1 MEQKQGKINFKKKI
15 PYKIRNN
22 NIMIY
27 RNFLLSK
34 KSIDYRREGIGGWYF
49 YQHTDLFDEP
59 YYFDT
64 YKHKDGRLSNLYP
77 NDQADDPELEKLI
90 KHNKKILN
98 LEHQKA
104 KYVRIFSR
112 LIFLPHWF
120 FVLLSG
126 FNNQSMPYGSFLVSF
141 LGYAITFIS
150 FFGLFNVIK
159 EQDIELREIIIF
171 LTISIV
177 GYLFI
182 IIGKFTSISFYNEKI
197 NLYLIALL
205 MGNIRG
211 FLFSIEKK

>member
-1 MEQKQGKINFKKKI
+1 MFLKYIKKQ
-15 PYKIRNN
+15 
-22 NIMIY
+22 
-27 RNFLLSK
+27 
-34 KSIDYRREGIGGWYF
+34 SIDYKRKGIGGWHF
-49 YQHTDLFDEP
+49 VMHTDLFDEP

-64 YKHKDGRLSNLYP
+64 YKHSDGRVSNLYP
-77 NDQADDPELEKLI
+77 NGGADDPDLEKLI
-90 KHNKKILN
+90 ENNKKIIN
-98 LEHQKA
+98 SENTKA
-104 KYVRIFSR
+104 KFVRIFSR
-112 LIFLPHWF
+112 FIFLPHWF
-120 FVLLSG
+120 FILLSG
-126 FNNQSMPYGSFLVSF
+126 INNQSIPYGLFLVSF